1 MSVTFG
7 TCPSMQLPDM
17 RISHAEP
24 KDIPAMVALLGD
36 LFSIE
41 QDFVV
46 DPARQRQGLW
56 AMLEDPIRSMVLV
69 AHAPRTEQAVG
80 MVTLQ
85 ILVSTAEGGQVG
97 LVEDLVIH
105 PEWRGQGLGAALL
118 AELQHQARLRGL
130 TRLQLL
136 ADQENTLALGFY
148 EHQGWART
156 RMICL
161 RLKEDRNAAAL

>member
-1 MSVTFG
+1 M
-7 TCPSMQLPDM
+7 PLADM

-24 KDIPAMVALLGD
+24 QDIPAMVELLGD

-41 QDFVV
+41 KDFLA
-46 DPARQRQGLW
+46 DPARQEMGLRGL
-56 AMLEDPIRSMVLV
+56 LEDPLRALVLV
-69 AHAPRTEQAVG
+69 ARAPGQEQAVG

-105 PEWRGQGLGAALL
+105 PEWRGQGIGAALL

-136 ADQENTLALGFY
+136 ADQENAPALGFY
-148 EHQGWART
+148 ENQGWART
-156 RMICL
+156 RMIGL
-161 RLKEDRNAAAL
+161 RQSIHL

>member
-1 MSVTFG
+1 
-7 TCPSMQLPDM
+7 
-17 RISHAEP
+17 
-24 KDIPAMVALLGD
+24 MVELLGD

-41 QDFVV
+41 PDFMV
-46 DPARQRQGLW
+46 DPARQEVGLKGL
-56 AMLEDPIRSMVLV
+56 LEDPLRALVLV
-69 AHAPRTEQAVG
+69 ARAPGAEQAVG

-85 ILVSTAEGGQVG
+85 VLVSTAEGGQVG

-136 ADQENTLALGFY
+136 ADQENTPALEFY
-148 EHQGWART
+148 GRQGWDRT

-161 RLKEDRNAAAL
+161 RLKEDRDAKAL